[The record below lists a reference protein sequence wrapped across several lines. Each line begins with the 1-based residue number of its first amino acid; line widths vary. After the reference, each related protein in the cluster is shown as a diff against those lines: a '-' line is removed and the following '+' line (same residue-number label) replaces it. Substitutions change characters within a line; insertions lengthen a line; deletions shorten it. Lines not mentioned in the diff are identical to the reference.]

1 MIEGLYTV
9 NNSILLWFGDFVTL
23 VGDNK
28 FRDAGVLE
36 EKLLIK
42 VGWSKVAFKQL
53 VIWDD

>member
-1 MIEGLYTV
+1 MVEGLYTV
-9 NNSILLWFGDFVTL
+9 NNSTLLQFGDLVTSTR
-23 VGDNK
+23 DNK
-28 FRDAGVLE
+28 FRDAGVLK

>member
-1 MIEGLYTV
+1 MVEGLYTCKY
-9 NNSILLWFGDFVTL
+9 STLLQFGDLVTSTR
-23 VGDNK
+23 GNK

>member
-1 MIEGLYTV
+1 MVEGLYTI
-9 NNSILLWFGDFVTL
+9 NNSILLQFGDFVTSTR
-23 VGDNK
+23 GNK